1 MRAFTI
7 AFVLTALTA
16 LGAQAQNLH
25 ISDSSYQAKDGRS
38 CDPSRKVRS
47 ACQGK
52 ASCEIDVDNKMCGDP
67 AKATY
72 KELVVGYKCGG
83 GRLEMRVPEG
93 KWMKL
98 SCGRG
103 TSASGGSR
111 GGGSSGG
118 TPIHISDASYRAKD
132 GRNCD
137 AKNRV
142 RSTCQGE
149 KRCSVD
155 ANNRLCGDPAK
166 ATYKELVIG
175 YKCGGGRQEVR
186 VPEGRSINL
195 ACD

>member
-1 MRAFTI
+1 MRLFSI
-7 AFVLTALTA
+7 ALLLTGFLAC
-16 LGAQAQNLH
+16 GAAAQNLH
-25 ISDSSYQAKDGRS
+25 ISDATYAAKDGRH
-38 CDPSRKVRS
+38 CDPVRAVRS

-52 ASCEIDVDNKMCGDP
+52 PSCEIDVDNRMCGDP

-98 SCGRG
+98 SCGSS
-103 TSASGGSR
+103 SAARSG
-111 GGGSSGG
+111 GG
-118 TPIHISDASYRAKD
+118 TPLHISDATYAAKD
-132 GRNCD
+132 GRHCD
-137 AKNRV
+137 PRKKL
-142 RSTCQGE
+142 RSMCEGE
-149 KRCSVD
+149 PRCSID

-195 ACD
+195 ACK